1 MQAVT
6 RGITEVESGEH
17 SLDDMSVDPPV
28 KRRIVPELAFVTRP
42 GLFWLV
48 ELIGISLLVS

>member
-17 SLDDMSVDPPV
+17 SLDDMGIDPPI
-28 KRRIVPELAFVTRP
+28 KRRIVPKLALVSGAGF
-42 GLFWLV
+42 FWLV
-48 ELIGISLLVS
+48 ELIRINFLVI